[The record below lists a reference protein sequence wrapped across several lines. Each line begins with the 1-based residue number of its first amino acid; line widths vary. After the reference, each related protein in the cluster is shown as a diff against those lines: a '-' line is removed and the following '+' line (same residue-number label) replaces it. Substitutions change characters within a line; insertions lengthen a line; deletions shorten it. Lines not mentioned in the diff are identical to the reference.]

1 MKRMLLVLLSIV
13 LVSSC
18 SSIPSISMDDDSKVV
33 ISANFP
39 NLYHQSFVIVPFDLR
54 TTPDKRVPRDVV
66 DVMTDAFETAFL
78 ETEYTVV
85 ERRNIKHILDT
96 VRKDELFA
104 DRDKLIE
111 FGKLT
116 NAHAIIHGTVRA
128 FHHAEFNNREKPYL
142 ATKCTTISFSVN
154 AVHIATGEILWKGSS
169 TSSTGRTSPPF
180 IYSCDY
186 DVIKYADKVSEVLVK
201 QVIEKIAQ
209 ECEAH
214 PQGSACKDDSA

>member
-1 MKRMLLVLLSIV
+1 MKRVSLALLLVI

-18 SSIPSISMDDDSKVV
+18 SIPTYEDSKVA
-33 ISANFP
+33 IGHNFP

-54 TTPDKRVPRDVV
+54 TAPGKRVPRDVV

-78 ETEYTVV
+78 DTEYTIV

-96 VRKDELFA
+96 IKKDELFA

-116 NAHAIIHGTVRA
+116 NAQAIIHGTVRA
-128 FHHAEFNNREKPYL
+128 FQSAEFNNREKPSVP
-142 ATKCTTISFSVN
+142 TKCTTISLSVN

-169 TSSTGRTSPPF
+169 TSQTGRTSPPF
-180 IYSCDY
+180 FYSCDY
-186 DVIKYADKVSEVLVK
+186 DVIKYADKVSETLVK
-201 QVIEKIAQ
+201 EIVENITQ
-209 ECEAH
+209 ECEEH
-214 PQGSACKDDSA
+214 PQTPSCKDHSL